1 MYSSAG
7 RRDGVRFVVLSWLY
21 PRSCAEELRS
31 VARRRVGWA
40 AVAHS
45 SRLPT
50 FVCANCVAHRMM
62 EQVATFASDVD
73 HWFTQNYAGHDWAQS
88 GLQGT
93 LPWMQLPLSSVW
105 SPIIGVTAYLL
116 GA

>member
-1 MYSSAG
+1 MAY
-7 RRDGVRFVVLSWLY
+7 VLLCFRGY
-21 PRSCAEELRS
+21 TLVHVPKSCAVLLVAAWVGRQWLILR
-31 VARRRVGWA
+31 ACL
-40 AVAHS
+40 
-45 SRLPT
+45 RL
-50 FVCANCVAHRMM
+50 CVHLCGRMM

-93 LPWMQLPLSSVW
+93 LPWKQLPLSSVW